1 MAERLSPGVFIEEIN
16 TGPRPIEGVGTSMAA
31 FVGFAAS
38 GPVNQPIL
46 ITSWEQYV
54 QTYGGLQESGTRNGF
69 LEGSYLGYSLYG
81 YFNNGGRRCYVIRLP
96 HISNADGSE
105 KVVSANKALEAQ
117 IPTRV
122 SKAIPSLTFHPK
134 PNLQSDISIE
144 VTPPTLEDAGEGAFN
159 LRVRMDDIEEIFEN
173 LIPGKPTKGSK
184 ARGVAEAVMTSRLVT
199 VVLEEKANSTLAE
212 RTPELGTFMLKA
224 NTSLELAQVHPST
237 FIGNV
242 DDRSGL
248 EGLEVLEDVTM
259 VAVPDLMAMYQRGL
273 IDKDGVKAVQLALIN
288 HCERMQDR
296 MAIIDPLPD
305 LKPQGVK
312 KWREKESNF
321 DSKYAALYYP
331 WIKVADVNGK
341 PIAVPPSA
349 FMAGIWS
356 RSDAERGVH
365 KAPANEIVR
374 GALGPVYDVTTNEQ
388 DTLNPIGINCI
399 RTFSNRGVRVW
410 GARTLSSD
418 PQWRYISVRRLF
430 NYVQKSMFYGTQW
443 VVFEPN
449 NIDLWERVK
458 RDITAFLL
466 GVWRDGALFGK
477 TQQEAFKVQVDE
489 QNNPEESRD
498 LGLLNV
504 NIHLSPVK
512 PAEFV
517 VLQFAQKMQ
526 SE

>member
-1 MAERLSPGVFIEEIN
+1 MAERLSPGVYIEEIN

-38 GPVNQPIL
+38 GPVNKPVL

-54 QTYGGLQESGTRNGF
+54 QTFGGLQEGGVRNGYMD
-69 LEGSYLGYSLYG
+69 GSYLGYSIFG

-96 HISNADGSE
+96 LVSGESAE
-105 KVVSANKALEAQ
+105 KTSASRVLEVQ
-117 IPTRV
+117 VPTRA
-122 SKAIPSLTFHPK
+122 SKAINVLAFHPK
-134 PNLQSDISIE
+134 GNPQSDISIE
-144 VTPPTLEDAGEGAFN
+144 VSPPSSDDAGEGAFN
-159 LRVRMDDIEEIFEN
+159 LRVKMDDVEEVFEN
-173 LIPGKPTKGSK
+173 VIPGKPAKGGK
-184 ARGVAEAVMTSRLVT
+184 GRGVVEAVQTSRLVT
-199 VVLEEKANSTLAE
+199 VVLEDKAATTLAE

-224 NTSLELAQVHPST
+224 NTSLELAQVQPGT

-259 VAVPDLMAMYQRGL
+259 VAIPDLMAMYQRGM
-273 IDKDGVKAVQLALIN
+273 IDADGVKAVQIALIN

-296 MAIIDPLPD
+296 MAIIDPLPE
-305 LKPQGVK
+305 LKPQAVK
-312 KWREKESNF
+312 KWREKDSNF
-321 DSKYAALYYP
+321 DSKFAALYYP
-331 WIKVADVNGK
+331 WIKVADTNGK
-341 PIAVPPSA
+341 PITVPPSA
-349 FMAGIWS
+349 FMAGVWS

-374 GALGPVYDVTTNEQ
+374 GALGPAYEVTSNEQ

-399 RTFSNRGVRVW
+399 RTFTNRGVRVW

-418 PQWRYISVRRLF
+418 ADWRYINVRRLF

-449 NIDLWERVK
+449 DINLWERVK
-458 RDITAFLL
+458 RDITGFLL

-477 TQQEAFKVQVDE
+477 TQQEAFFVQVDE
-489 QNNPEESRD
+489 QNNPEESRN

-504 NIHLSPVK
+504 NIGLSPVK

-517 VLQFAQKMQ
+517 VLKFYQKMQ

>member
-1 MAERLSPGVFIEEIN
+1 MAERLSPGVYIEEIN

-38 GPVNQPIL
+38 GPVNKPVL

-54 QTYGGLQESGTRNGF
+54 QTFGGLQEGGVRNGYMD
-69 LEGSYLGYSLYG
+69 GSYLGYSIFG

-96 HISNADGSE
+96 LMSGESAE
-105 KVVSANKALEAQ
+105 KASANRALEAQ
-117 IPTRV
+117 VPTRA
-122 SKAIPSLTFHPK
+122 SKAINILSFHPK
-134 PNLQSDISIE
+134 GNPQSDISIE
-144 VTPPTLEDAGEGAFN
+144 VSPPSSDDAGEGAFN
-159 LRVRMDDIEEIFEN
+159 LRVKMDDVEEVFEN
-173 LIPGKPTKGSK
+173 LIPGKPAKGGK
-184 ARGVAEAVMTSRLVT
+184 GRGVVEAVQTSRLVT
-199 VVLEEKANSTLAE
+199 VVLEDKAATTLAE
-212 RTPELGTFMLKA
+212 RAPELGTFMLKA
-224 NTSLELAQVHPST
+224 NTSLELAQVQPGT

-259 VAVPDLMAMYQRGL
+259 VAIPDLMAMYQRGM
-273 IDKDGVKAVQLALIN
+273 IDADGVKAVQIALIN

-305 LKPQGVK
+305 LKPQAVK
-312 KWREKESNF
+312 KWREKDSNF
-321 DSKYAALYYP
+321 DSKFAALYYP
-331 WIKVADVNGK
+331 WVKVADTNGK
-341 PIAVPPSA
+341 PITVPPSA

-374 GALGPVYDVTTNEQ
+374 GALGPAYEVTSNEQ

-399 RTFSNRGVRVW
+399 RTFTNRGVRVW

-418 PQWRYISVRRLF
+418 ADWRYINVRRLF

-449 NIDLWERVK
+449 DINLWERVK
-458 RDITAFLL
+458 RDITGFLL

-477 TQQEAFKVQVDE
+477 TQQEAFFVQVDE
-489 QNNPEESRD
+489 QNNPEESRN

-504 NIHLSPVK
+504 NIGLSPVK

-517 VLQFAQKMQ
+517 VLKFYQKMQ